1 VSDWF
6 PTFSFLN
13 KPPSVSNPPWPSPY
27 HVPNSNNMIICPA
40 FGLSMDADAIRNL
53 IIFSETVVSLQVE
66 LHAENT
72 KIPSNDGQQQ
82 FRNNVGGSQIKYWNA
97 PRHELIWS
105 DMSDLLRGLYN
116 YLVAGKTRISVS
128 FQIPSWKIGSC
139 GAGVCH
145 HGQCRYSRGQ
155 TKDTY
160 SY

>member
-1 VSDWF
+1 MSDWF
-6 PTFSFLN
+6 PTFPFLN

-27 HVPNSNNMIICPA
+27 HVLNSNNMIICPA

-116 YLVAGKTRISVS
+116 YLVAGVISNSQLENRVVWGRGLS
-128 FQIPSWKIGSC
+128 SPAMQML
-139 GAGVCH
+139 
-145 HGQCRYSRGQ
+145 SRPD
-155 TKDTY
+155 KRHV
-160 SY
+160 